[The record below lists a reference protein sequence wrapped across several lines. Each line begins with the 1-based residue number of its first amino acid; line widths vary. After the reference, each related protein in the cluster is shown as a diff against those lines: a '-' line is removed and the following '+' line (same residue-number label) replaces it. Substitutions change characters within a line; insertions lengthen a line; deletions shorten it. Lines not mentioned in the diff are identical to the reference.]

1 MVPVMLGLTVFTAAA
16 MAIAAYLV
24 ATAGMGMAAVAGAIL
39 LLSLGV
45 LVTGAVALVKLSGHE
60 RWLVF
65 QRDQIRKLSGRSEEA
80 LARLAALE
88 EREAEADPRLDLVK
102 SEMDQLRRDLHQM
115 RLAQRPPPV
124 MPREAPPAPFPAPK
138 PSAFT
143 RVEVPPPLPQ
153 APRKPAAAA
162 IAAATAAP
170 QADET
175 LNLELEPVID
185 LAAGSTSHYR
195 ALLSLAGGTA
205 SGVPHDQLVAK
216 AEQGGMR
223 PALDLRLVRLVVP
236 VLRRLRARNPG
247 LRVFVPISRTTL
259 AAREESG
266 RLLALLQRDADVVG
280 GMVFEFTQSDL
291 GRLEGPGI
299 ETLAR
304 LARSGAVLALRDVSA
319 TGIDLAAL
327 RQLGV
332 RYLAFPPN
340 ALDGGKAATA
350 AWSDFTRQAQALQIQ
365 FIAGS
370 IRTPQQATAANR
382 FARFGFG
389 PFFAPPRRVRADAG
403 FSASPAHNANVA

>member
-1 MVPVMLGLTVFTAAA
+1 MVPVMLGLAVFTAAA

-24 ATAGMGMAAVAGAIL
+24 ASAGMSMAAVAGAIL
-39 LLSLGV
+39 LLALGI
-45 LVTGAVALVKLSGHE
+45 LATGGVALVKLSGHE
-60 RWLVF
+60 RRLAA
-65 QRDQIRKLSGRSEEA
+65 QKDQIRKLSGRSEEA

-88 EREAEADPRLDLVK
+88 EREAEPDPRLDLVK
-102 SEMDQLRRDLHQM
+102 SEVDQLRRDLHQM
-115 RLAQRPPPV
+115 RHAQKPPPII
-124 MPREAPPAPFPAPK
+124 PREAPPAPFAARK
-138 PSAFT
+138 PPAFT
-143 RVEVPPPLPQ
+143 HVEAPPPQ
-153 APRKPAAAA
+153 APRQPAAAA
-162 IAAATAAP
+162 P
-170 QADET
+170 QSDET

-195 ALLSLAGGTA
+195 ALLNLAGGA
-205 SGVPHDQLVAK
+205 GSGVAHDQLVAK

-259 AAREESG
+259 AAREESA
-266 RLLALLQRDADVVG
+266 RLLALLQRDADVVS

-291 GRLEGPGI
+291 GRLDAAGI

-304 LARSGAVLALRDVSA
+304 LARAGAVLALRDVSA
-319 TGIDLAAL
+319 AGIDLAAL

-340 ALDGGKAATA
+340 ALDGGKAATES
-350 AWSDFTRQAQALQIQ
+350 WSDFTRQAQALQIQ

-370 IRTPQQATAANR
+370 IRTPQQANAANR

-403 FSASPAHNANVA
+403 LSASPAHNANVA